1 MFDPKRLRI
10 SFYINQYQSQSFFC
24 VHIESNPSLIQ
35 THHFHFPILPQ
46 KSTFWLFKVLL
57 HLPIFITP
65 HESTRNPIYVPN
77 TFIKFHKRSK
87 TVSWSSAMVV
97 PPFLH
102 SCFLFQRSCTTAYAP
117 KHDVPP
123 YFHIFLRQPSS
134 TLMLPLFPSFSPLV
148 TLPTTIMVSNGDA
161 SHPKNIPPD
170 KAYDTGRALVE
181 LQEQVRKLTHEVG
194 QVKNS
199 VQQNP

>member
-1 MFDPKRLRI
+1 
-10 SFYINQYQSQSFFC
+10 
-24 VHIESNPSLIQ
+24 
-35 THHFHFPILPQ
+35 
-46 KSTFWLFKVLL
+46 
-57 HLPIFITP
+57 
-65 HESTRNPIYVPN
+65 
-77 TFIKFHKRSK
+77 
-87 TVSWSSAMVV
+87 
-97 PPFLH
+97 
-102 SCFLFQRSCTTAYAP
+102 
-117 KHDVPP
+117 
-123 YFHIFLRQPSS
+123 
-134 TLMLPLFPSFSPLV
+134 MLPLFPSFSPLV